1 MDSMRGWALPY
12 ARKRART
19 CKVGSSLPRLQATHL
34 GLSEID
40 EPSLRGCAHGLR
52 LLAASHNELRAL
64 PDAIGTVPTPPTP
77 HPLPP
82 PAFGASGVSAASAA
96 RRFADLVVSA
106 ESLRVCV
113 GKRSLHIALHAA
125 WLHRRPSAWIA
136 RSWQLTRLE
145 ALLLDHN
152 RLEALPAQ
160 IGALALLREV
170 GARPTPPA
178 STSAALEYCTVP
190 FACSTVGPDHQAAVR
205 DCRFRSPSP
214 AHVRALQPWTTAR
227 LSTALVLVLAVP
239 ALQIALRST

>member
-1 MDSMRGWALPY
+1 MDPHASTHM
-12 ARKRART
+12 KART
-19 CKVGSSLPRLQATHL
+19 PASTHAAHGLNARMGTAICAQTCTCKSVPPGYACLQATHL

-40 EPSLRGCAHGLR
+40 EPSLRGCAHGLL

-64 PDAIGTVPTPPTP
+64 PDAFGTVPTPPTP

-113 GKRSLHIALHAA
+113 GKRSLHTALHAA

-170 GARPTPPA
+170 GARPSPPA

-190 FACSTVGPDHQAAVR
+190 FCM
-205 DCRFRSPSP
+205 
-214 AHVRALQPWTTAR
+214 
-227 LSTALVLVLAVP
+227 
-239 ALQIALRST
+239 